1 MSRLRPTADQI
12 LRLWDQ
18 RAGNKPALVFPSG
31 RGALRAFVDLHFF
44 AQDVRQH
51 GGTAIPSWED
61 RSSLQD
67 P

>member
-1 MSRLRPTADQI
+1 MQLIKFYVFGIRGLATNRPSY
-12 LRLWDQ
+12 
-18 RAGNKPALVFPSG
+18 FPSG

-51 GGTAIPSWED
+51 GGTSIPNWED
-61 RSSLQD
+61 RFSLQD